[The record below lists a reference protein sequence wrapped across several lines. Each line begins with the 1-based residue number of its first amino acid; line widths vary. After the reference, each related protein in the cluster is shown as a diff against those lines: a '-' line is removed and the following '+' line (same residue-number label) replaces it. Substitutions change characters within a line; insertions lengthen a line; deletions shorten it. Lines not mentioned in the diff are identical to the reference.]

1 MNRISI
7 RGVGIAAAALV
18 ATSLAVGSNT
28 PAADA
33 QEAASRVPQASLVA
47 LNLLSTNSNTDIAF
61 PASLAGGG
69 FNETAFADLVAL
81 HDARASARTAVVL
94 AHAQAAAKAAAA
106 HKAATAAA
114 AAARAARARTAY
126 RASRTLVRPVAPGT
140 LRALGKSMAASRGW
154 VGSQWTCLDNIW
166 TRESGWSRTAANPS
180 GAYGIP
186 QASPGSKMASA
197 GADWRTNAATQIAW
211 GLSYI
216 ANAYGNPCQAWSF
229 WLSHN
234 WY

>member
-28 PAADA
+28 SAADA
-33 QEAASRVPQASLVA
+33 QETVSQVPQASLVA
-47 LNLLSTNSNTDIAF
+47 LNLLSTNSNTATAF
-61 PASLAGGG
+61 PASLTSPG
-69 FNETAFADLVAL
+69 FDETAFADLVAL
-81 HDARASARTAVVL
+81 HDARATGSAAVVL
-94 AHAQAAAKAAAA
+94 TRTQAAAKAAAA
-106 HKAATAAA
+106 RKAAVD
-114 AAARAARARTAY
+114 AAARAARARIAY

-140 LRALGKSMAASRGW
+140 LRALGQSMAASRGW

-166 TRESGWSRTAANPS
+166 TRESGWSRTAENPS

-197 GADWRTNAATQIAW
+197 GADWRTNAATQITW

-216 ANAYGNPCQAWSF
+216 ANAYGNPCAAWSF

>member
-47 LNLLSTNSNTDIAF
+47 LNLLSTNSNTAIAF
-61 PASLAGGG
+61 PVTLTSAG

-81 HDARASARTAVVL
+81 HDARASARTATVL
-94 AHAQAAAKAAAA
+94 AQAQAAATAAAT
-106 HKAATAAA
+106 HKAAVA
-114 AAARAARARTAY
+114 AAARAARARIAY
-126 RASRTLVRPVAPGT
+126 RASRTLVRPVAPGS
-140 LRALGKSMAASRGW
+140 LRALGKTMAASRGW

-197 GADWRTNAATQIAW
+197 GADWRTNAATQITW

-216 ANAYGNPCQAWSF
+216 ANAYGNPCAAWSF

>member
-47 LNLLSTNSNTDIAF
+47 LNLLSTNSNTAIAF
-61 PASLAGGG
+61 PVTLTSAG
-69 FNETAFADLVAL
+69 FNETAFADLVAP
-81 HDARASARTAVVL
+81 HDARASARTATVL
-94 AHAQAAAKAAAA
+94 AQAQAAATAAAT
-106 HKAATAAA
+106 HKAAVA
-114 AAARAARARTAY
+114 AAARAARARIAY
-126 RASRTLVRPVAPGT
+126 RASRTLVRPVAPGS
-140 LRALGKSMAASRGW
+140 LRALGKTMAASRGW

-197 GADWRTNAATQIAW
+197 GADWRTNAATQITW

-216 ANAYGNPCQAWSF
+216 ANAYGNPCAAWSF

>member
-28 PAADA
+28 SAADA
-33 QEAASRVPQASLVA
+33 QEAVSQVPQASLVA

-61 PASLAGGG
+61 PASLTSAG
-69 FNETAFADLVAL
+69 FDETAFADLVAL
-81 HDARASARTAVVL
+81 HDARTTGRTAVVL
-94 AHAQAAAKAAAA
+94 ARAQAAAKAVAA
-106 HKAATAAA
+106 HNAAVA
-114 AAARAARARTAY
+114 AAARAARARIAY

-140 LRALGKSMAASRGW
+140 LRALGQSMAASRGW

-197 GADWRTNAATQIAW
+197 GADWRTNAATQITW

-216 ANAYGNPCQAWSF
+216 ANAYGNPCTAWSF